1 MAYLETQVAWKW
13 LFQLKKS
20 GNTGM
25 KYFDQSFWDRNIGQ
39 NPIQPFLKFSNED
52 MTWTMNID
60 FWSNILENSLKSQEF
75 RKL

>member
-1 MAYLETQVAWKW
+1 
-13 LFQLKKS
+13 
-20 GNTGM
+20 M